1 MNVTKV
7 YAICLVGCGICCA
20 IMPLF
25 ISSFWSLTVIGA
37 AFGLFFA
44 SNFSFTPAILVEL
57 IPLDRFTTAY
67 GLMLLC
73 QGIGNLLGPPLAG
86 KCNRISIRSVPNLF
100 TIITL
105 SPWQMKIW
113 EDVFL
118 LSNWATC
125 NNNITLYNFLN

>member
-1 MNVTKV
+1 MEIMFKCSFFLSLDPLFQILLGWAGDYPWMNVTKV

-25 ISSFWSLTVIGA
+25 ISSLWSLIVIGA

-86 KCNRISIRSVPNLF
+86 NYTVG
-100 TIITL
+100 
-105 SPWQMKIW
+105 
-113 EDVFL
+113 
-118 LSNWATC
+118 
-125 NNNITLYNFLN
+125 NIK